1 MHEERELL
9 RRIAK
14 GDEFA
19 FQTVYN
25 AYRDRIYATSRKLLH
40 STVLAEEIVQDVF
53 LTCWLK
59 RETLPEIEF
68 FSSWLMGIARH
79 RSFAAFNA
87 IAKQGL
93 TPMEEDTAWIADDR
107 TNQQILG
114 NDIQAMVQEA
124 VKRLSP
130 RQAQVFRLSKEQ
142 GYTREEVAT
151 LMNISPETVKGYLA
165 DATRWVRAYFAV
177 HMEIPL
183 FLVLSSALLLY

>member
-1 MHEERELL
+1 MPEERELL

-19 FQTVYN
+19 FQTVYH

-59 RETLPEIEF
+59 RESLPEIEF
-68 FSSWLMGIARH
+68 FSSWLIGIARH

-93 TPMEEDTAWIADDR
+93 TATEEDIAWIADDR
-107 TNQQILG
+107 TNQELLG
-114 NDIQAMVQEA
+114 KDMQAMVEEA
-124 VKRLSP
+124 VRRLSP

-142 GYTREEVAT
+142 GYTREEIAT
-151 LMNISPETVKGYLA
+151 LMSISPETVKAYLA
-165 DATRWVRAYFAV
+165 DAVRWVRAYLAV
-177 HMEIPL
+177 HMEIPA
-183 FLVLSSALLLY
+183 FFVLSAAFLLR